1 MRPSARRRKSRRSED
16 DTMFCSFCNNE
27 IPKGTGELY
36 VLRDGTALPFCSG
49 KCKAN
54 AVELKRE
61 GRLVKWTNKSLI
73 LQSEKKAEK
82 KESALGKEI
91 DAKMAA
97 NKAAKK

>member
-1 MRPSARRRKSRRSED
+1 M
-16 DTMFCSFCNNE
+16 
-27 IPKGTGELY
+27 PKGTGELY
-36 VLRDGTALPFCSG
+36 VLKDGTALPFCSG

-54 AVELKRE
+54 SIELNRE

-73 LQSEKKAEK
+73 LSSEKKAEVK
-82 KESALGKEI
+82 KESALAKEI